1 MGMLSR
7 VFTAIGNKPSSSY
20 NKHLPMIN
28 SVTHSFESYLSE
40 HGQVGKKRALMRWY
54 RNIPELTGLLGKV
67 AKDIVSPYTFV
78 SINHEKVNRNK
89 ILKANRFAQ
98 EILLKKTLYSQV
110 IDILVTG
117 EGFGWIGKFT
127 DSQVKDKIKESVRK
141 EIFMSVK
148 EKNYMTDRIFNE
160 IKAIESIDNEKYIDE
175 DLLTPRKYKAI
186 ASSTMEIIHDQYDIM
201 HYNHIVGTNRNLF
214 TPKEIIR
221 FNFGEIDGKPY
232 GFTPVESVIVQLEL
246 LRQMWQNMLSLH
258 KNGGSPDKLFILED
272 VNPKSPSYKRIEEQL
287 SKYQL
292 VENKHGNMLFTGK
305 VSVQDLQQIDK
316 MQFMDSGLY
325 ITGLIAM
332 QWGIPRSSIP
342 YIVGGTN
349 TKDDTGGNSER
360 GYWDNIEFAQS
371 LFADV
376 MNTQLWIPHFGVKIK
391 FEKTF
396 INKDLQMQTAKN
408 MELNNIKLMNE
419 ILIGN
424 GKTLKESFLCN
435 KLDVTKEDIEEKEIE
450 MDIEGMGN
458 NAISSQVSDSDTS
471 DGDDKKNIKKK
482 KKNEQDSINSR
493 NGEPNGVTK
502 EWDKATELEFKET
515 LGSDIDHVDLKT
527 FVRIYNQDKA
537 YNPGMAPRVFVREN
551 LDYLSYKFK
560 SSDFVYKTVIN
571 KSEIELNEIR
581 VMLRNISDNL
591 FRV

>member
-515 LGSDIDHVDLKT
+515 LGSDIEHVDLKT

-581 VMLRNISDNL
+581 VMLMNISDNL

>member
-148 EKNYMTDRIFNE
+148 EKNYMIDRIFNE

-419 ILIGN
+419 ILISN

>member
-515 LGSDIDHVDLKT
+515 LGSDIEHVDLKT